1 MNYSGKGFRYV
12 CDQEKMEDYGRLS
25 PQQKLEWLEKM
36 NRFLYDLM
44 PRGSKLFAERLRR
57 GEI

>member
-12 CDQEKMEDYGRLS
+12 CNAEKMAEYRRLS
-25 PQQKLEWLEKM
+25 PQQKLEWLEQM

-44 PRGSKLFAERLRR
+44 PKESKLAAERFRR

>member
-12 CDQEKMEDYGRLS
+12 CTQEKADEYRKLS
-25 PQQKLEWLEKM
+25 PQQKLEWLEQM
-36 NRFLYDLM
+36 SRFLYDLM
-44 PRGSKLFAERLRR
+44 PKESKVFAEKLRR